1 MAIYPTTGW
10 WKERPQF
17 DQSQEGVNYSLIMS
31 LQTAATDV
39 DLWTPINNANKII
52 SPVTSSIEW

>member
-1 MAIYPTTGW
+1 M
-10 WKERPQF
+10 
-17 DQSQEGVNYSLIMS
+17 NYSLIMS